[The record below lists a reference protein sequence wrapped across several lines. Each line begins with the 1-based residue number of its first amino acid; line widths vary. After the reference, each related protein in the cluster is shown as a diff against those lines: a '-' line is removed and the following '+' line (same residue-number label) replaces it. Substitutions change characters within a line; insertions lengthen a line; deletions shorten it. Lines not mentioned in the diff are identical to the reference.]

1 MRILSQDKD
10 VIFNF
15 NRFSKIY
22 SQDIYHHEKYYGTN
36 VYGKSLFKNHM
47 LGTYE
52 DGEAQQVV
60 AEIYKLLKSKTKFYT
75 MPEVA
80 LDLTELFM

>member
-1 MRILSQDKD
+1 MHILSQDKD
-10 VIFNF
+10 IIFNF
-15 NRFSKIY
+15 NGLSTVY
-22 SQDIYHHEKYYGTN
+22 AQDVYRNGRYYGTN
-36 VYGKSLFKNHM
+36 VYGKSLLKNHM

-60 AEIYKLLKSKTKFYT
+60 AEIYRSLKTKAKYYT

-80 LDLTELFM
+80 LDLTELF